1 MDDYWSVACLLLHAR
16 DAFHHI
22 QKANSVEGN
31 GTLRPVSE
39 VEMVNTANFTT
50 LLNKKICYLN
60 ENNVVL
66 PAVRTEFR
74 RKAMANQGANS

>member
-60 ENNVVL
+60 EMSY
-66 PAVRTEFR
+66 FR
-74 RKAMANQGANS
+74 L

>member
-1 MDDYWSVACLLLHAR
+1 MQARFRANDNVIPAMDDYWSVACLLLHAR

-60 ENNVVL
+60 EML
-66 PAVRTEFR
+66 YFR
-74 RKAMANQGANS
+74 L